1 MGGSAAMGLRAAV
14 ALVVAAAPLACSSE
28 DPATTGSGGAGG
40 DGAQAGASTTSGNG
54 GATSTSGSGGG
65 GNTGPDA
72 CAGAA
77 LGDGSYCGASLDPPG
92 DSDTLYVCAAGAT
105 VKASVCSAGCAPQPP
120 GTPDACAPD
129 ASGTPTGKGVWI
141 ETFGVSAPAAA
152 AVAARA
158 ETLGVGF
165 VLIKSG
171 EDYLVHQEN
180 LDADIAAEFESRGI
194 WVFAWNRVRPGD
206 VTTKGA
212 LIAAQA
218 NVEGVRG
225 IIVDVQSEWETAGAA
240 AEATAL
246 CDTIRG
252 GLDDGK
258 KLGFSSFGW
267 IDNHPALPYQ
277 ALDAGCG
284 DLHLPKVS
292 WKSWGLAPDAGLAKA
307 VDGSA
312 ALGLTAPLWPVQ
324 DNQQGAPDA
333 AGLNAFFAAAGAT
346 ASLWRWPGPDDTALD
361 AQLDELDWAN

>member
-1 MGGSAAMGLRAAV
+1 MGLLAAASLLAFP
-14 ALVVAAAPLACSSE
+14 ALVACSSE
-28 DPATTGSGGAGG
+28 DPAATGSAGAGAGSGAQGGATATTGNGGAS
-40 DGAQAGASTTSGNG
+40 STSTSGNG
-54 GATSTSGSGGG
+54 GD
-65 GNTGPDA
+65 GNSGPDA
-72 CAGAA
+72 CTGAA
-77 LGDGSYCGASLDPPG
+77 LGDGSYCGASLEPPG
-92 DSDTLYVCAAGAT
+92 DSDTLYVCAGGAT
-105 VKASVCSAGCAPQPP
+105 VKASVCGAGCAPQPP
-120 GTPDACAPD
+120 GTPDACTPD

-141 ETFGVSAPAAA
+141 ETFGVSAPAAD

-165 VLIKSG
+165 VVIKSG

-180 LDADIAAEFESRGI
+180 LDAGVAAAFESRGI

-212 LIAAQA
+212 LIAAQG
-218 NVEGVRG
+218 NIEGVRG
-225 IIVDVQSEWETAGAA
+225 VIVDVQSEWETASAA

-246 CDTIRG
+246 CDTIRA

-284 DLHLPKVS
+284 DLHLPRVF
-292 WKSWGLAPDAGLAKA
+292 WKSWGVAPEAGLAKA
-307 VDGSA
+307 VDGAA

-333 AGLNAFFAAAGAT
+333 AGLNAFFAAGGPT
-346 ASLWRWPGPDDTALD
+346 ASLWRWPGPDDAALD